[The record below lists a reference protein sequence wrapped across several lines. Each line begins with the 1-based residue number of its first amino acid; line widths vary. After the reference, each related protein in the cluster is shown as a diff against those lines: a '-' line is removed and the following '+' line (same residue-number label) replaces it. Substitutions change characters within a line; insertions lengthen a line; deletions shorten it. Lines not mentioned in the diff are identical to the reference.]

1 MPSDFIRPV
10 PSSDLKG
17 LDFQTKY
24 NIIKSRVK
32 YADGAPLLLISTASL
47 DELNSRLN
55 HPVPVNRFLK
65 KKLISYFQSIFFQ
78 KDFVQILSLKDV
90 KPLKKTNGN
99 A

>member
-17 LDFQTKY
+17 LNFQTKY

-32 YADGAPLLLISTASL
+32 YADGAPLLLTSTASL

-65 KKLISYFQSIFFQ
+65 KNSFLIFNLFF
-78 KDFVQILSLKDV
+78 F
-90 KPLKKTNGN
+90 KKISSKYCR
-99 A
+99 